1 MEYSLCLVAAILLL
15 GLIGIASG
23 IRVVPEYQRLVVFR
37 LGRVLEGSKGPGL
50 AFLIPIIDRAVKVD
64 LREQKREASNQTATT
79 KDYKPVSFAFR
90 WYYKVL
96 DPVQSVLVVG
106 NHEAATAGVA
116 STKFREL
123 VREINSND
131 LAAERERIR
140 HIVNS
145 RLEEITGQW
154 GIKVTKF
161 EIIDIALDDQSK

>member
-1 MEYSLCLVAAILLL
+1 MEYSLCLIAVILLL

-23 IRVVPEYQRLVVFR
+23 ARVVPEYQRLVVFR
-37 LGRVLEGSKGPGL
+37 LGKPLGKAKGPGL
-50 AFLIPIIDRAVKVD
+50 VFLIPILDRAAKVD
-64 LREQKREASNQTATT
+64 LREQKREVLDQAATT

-116 STKFREL
+116 SSKLREL

-131 LAAERERIR
+131 LTAERERIR
-140 HIVNS
+140 YIVNS
-145 RLEEITGQW
+145 HLEEITGQW

-161 EIIDIALDDQSK
+161 EISNISLGDQSK